1 MSFIKT
7 VAYDDNDAAFFVNNL
22 KIGLV
27 RSARESIKTEI
38 YPLRCFGEAEPS
50 EFANG
55 SKSYEIVLKRE
66 QSGDAIDF
74 AMYDEFTLR
83 IKRANSIVVYDSCRC
98 KSIEIERMA
107 GEPMLEVITLTAAG
121 RKEA

>member
-7 VAYDDNDAAFFVNNL
+7 VAYDDSDAAFFANNL

-50 EFANG
+50 EFTNG

-74 AMYDEFTLR
+74 AMYD
-83 IKRANSIVVYDSCRC
+83 
-98 KSIEIERMA
+98 
-107 GEPMLEVITLTAAG
+107 
-121 RKEA
+121 